1 METGENKMKAATEGR
16 PLFER
21 ISAILQRPVLGPL
34 LFGLVFGGGPAAVM
48 FGILDSV
55 SAWIGYCMLM
65 VTPVAVVVSTI
76 GAVQSANKRWK
87 NLLLRSLLTSAAT
100 CIPTPTIVLDVLVW
114 RLGYSRA
121 SIADDLAVSVYIFS
135 IWAMAVT
142 VMSWPLALI
151 YVRFQNWRA
160 QARHRLQD
168 GASSQ
173 QGSA

>member
-1 METGENKMKAATEGR
+1 MKTAE
-16 PLFER
+16 ER
-21 ISAILQRPVLGPL
+21 RSFLERVSAILQRPVLGPL

-65 VTPVAVVVSTI
+65 LTPIAVVVSTI
-76 GAVQSANKRWK
+76 GAVQSVNKRWK
-87 NLLLRSLLTSAAT
+87 SLLLRSLLTSAAA
-100 CIPTPTIVLDVLVW
+100 CIPIPTIAGGVLVW
-114 RLGYSRA
+114 RLGHSRA

-168 GASSQ
+168 GA
-173 QGSA
+173 